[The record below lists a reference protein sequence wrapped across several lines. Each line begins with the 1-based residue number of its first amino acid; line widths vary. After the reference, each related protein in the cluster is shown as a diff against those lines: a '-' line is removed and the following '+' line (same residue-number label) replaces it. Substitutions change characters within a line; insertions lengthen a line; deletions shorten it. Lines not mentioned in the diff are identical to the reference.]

1 MQSILGMVE
10 IDHPQTLIANAL
22 QERMD
27 FAKRELVLSLVE
39 GAEDKEALQRLT
51 AHDLMNLVIDLQFG
65 TDPKNLKL
73 KQQPQDSNYLRL
85 VI

>member
-1 MQSILGMVE
+1 MQSILGVVE
-10 IDHPQTLIANAL
+10 IYHPQTLIANAL

-51 AHDLMNLVIDLQFG
+51 VHDLMNLVIDLQFG

-85 VI
+85 LI